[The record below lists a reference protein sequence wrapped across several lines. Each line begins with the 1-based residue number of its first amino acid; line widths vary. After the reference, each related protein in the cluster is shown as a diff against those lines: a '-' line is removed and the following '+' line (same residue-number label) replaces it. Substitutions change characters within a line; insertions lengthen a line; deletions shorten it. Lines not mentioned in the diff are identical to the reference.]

1 MSKQGESTDV
11 VTITLTP
18 AECRE
23 LHRLGKCFLDK
34 QEASQELLSK
44 LNEAEALSMWL
55 RDQVRVELDAAEQAL
70 LRDLQDR
77 AMRPAPITFSRESVE
92 IVPLQTA

>member
-23 LHRLGKCFLDK
+23 LHRLGKCFLDE

-55 RDQVRVELDAAEQAL
+55 RDQVRVELNSAEQVL
-70 LRDLQDR
+70 LRDLKER

-92 IVPLQTA
+92 VLPLQTA